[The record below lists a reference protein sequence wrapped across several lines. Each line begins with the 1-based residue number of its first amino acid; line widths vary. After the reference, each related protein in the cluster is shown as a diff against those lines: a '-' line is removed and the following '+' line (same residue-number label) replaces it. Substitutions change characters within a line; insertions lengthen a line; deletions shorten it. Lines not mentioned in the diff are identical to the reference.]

1 MKIKVIGKAHL
12 EGTSK
17 KTGKPYNL
25 NQIHFNAP
33 ARGVEGEAAQTIMV
47 DAVQYPIG
55 AIFVG
60 STYNV
65 EFDRFGYV
73 VNLDLMPSNK

>member
-25 NQIHFNAP
+25 KAQ
-33 ARGVEGEAAQTIMV
+33 GVEGDAAMTMPL
-47 DAVQYPIG
+47 DPTFCPYA
-55 AIFVG
+55 AIIVG
-60 STYNV
+60 GEYDV
-65 EFDRFGYV
+65 EFGPHGRVMNFT
-73 VNLDLMPSNK
+73 PCK

>member
-25 NQIHFNAP
+25 NQLHYVGKAQ
-33 ARGVEGEAAQTIMV
+33 GVEGDAAMTMPL
-47 DAVQYPIG
+47 DPTFCPYA
-55 AIFVG
+55 AIIVG
-60 STYNV
+60 GEYDV
-65 EFDRFGYV
+65 EFGPHGRVMNFT
-73 VNLDLMPSNK
+73 PCK

>member
-25 NQIHFNAP
+25 NQLHYVGKAQ
-33 ARGVEGEAAQTIMV
+33 GVEGDAAMTMPL
-47 DAVQYPIG
+47 DLTFCPYA
-55 AIFVG
+55 AIIVG
-60 STYNV
+60 GEYDV
-65 EFDRFGYV
+65 EFGPHGRVMNFT
-73 VNLDLMPSNK
+73 PCK

>member
-25 NQIHFNAP
+25 NQLHYVGKAQ
-33 ARGVEGEAAQTIMV
+33 GVEGDAAMTMTLPS
-47 DAVQYPIG
+47 AP
-55 AIFVG
+55 
-60 STYNV
+60 
-65 EFDRFGYV
+65 
-73 VNLDLMPSNK
+73 MPPSSWAASMTWSSAPTVAS